1 MTIDTSV
8 LDSYRD
14 FMEEDAEDFIKEIL
28 NEFYT
33 NAHELLKTLTEAPT
47 EATLEGF
54 VRAAHT
60 LKSTSATVGATE
72 LSALAASLEE
82 KAKERAFAEIAKL
95 LPALRK
101 TFMTAEA
108 ELKKLYA

>member
-14 FMEEDAEDFIKEIL
+14 FMEEEAEDFIQEIL
-28 NEFYT
+28 GEFYK
-33 NAHELLKTLTEAPT
+33 NSQELLKKLAEVPN
-47 EATLEGF
+47 EATLDDF

-72 LSALAASLEE
+72 LSAQAALLEQ
-82 KAKERAFAEIAKL
+82 KGKEQAFAEIATL
-95 LPALRK
+95 LPALREV
-101 TFMTAEA
+101 FDEAEA

>member
-14 FMEEDAEDFIKEIL
+14 FMEEDADEFIRDVL

-33 NAHELLKTLTEAPT
+33 NAEELLVTLNTPPT
-47 EATLEGF
+47 QSSLEEF

-60 LKSTSATVGATE
+60 LKSTSATVGATQ
-72 LSALAASLEE
+72 LSKTA
-82 KAKERAFAEIAKL
+82 AEIEAKGKAGEIAAMAPL
-95 LPALRK
+95 VTTLRK
-101 TFMTAEA
+101 TYEEA
-108 ELKKLYA
+108 KAKLEEIYT

>member
-28 NEFYT
+28 SEFYT
-33 NAHELLKTLTEAPT
+33 NAHELLKTLAEVPT
-47 EATLEGF
+47 EATIEDF

-82 KAKERAFAEIAKL
+82 SGKERALAEIAKL
-95 LPALRK
+95 LPALQI
-101 TFMTAEA
+101 TFMTAET

>member
-28 NEFYT
+28 SEFYT
-33 NAHELLKTLTEAPT
+33 NAHELLETLAEAPT
-47 EATLEGF
+47 ETTIEDF

-82 KAKERAFAEIAKL
+82 NGKERAFAEIEKL
-95 LPALRK
+95 LPTLRK